1 MGLWLYQSVP
11 ASLNPRPHV
20 IRVFS
25 RTCLHSARCTMLR
38 RSHKKS
44 RDGCVECKQRHVK
57 CDERRPRCIL
67 CSMSSRECSFA
78 SEAPTPTKPSPA
90 PLGSPTLSSRREAQS
105 ETQGSSRTQEIEE
118 PINLQHT
125 ELLIHLTS
133 SQATD
138 VFSLGDDLEPY
149 HATVSRALSIGLTS
163 PYLLYQLLAF
173 SARHLAYLHPDKKAY
188 HLHQAISLQT
198 RALSLFNAEKV
209 QVTASSC
216 VAICLFSVVLGHHL
230 LADTLTLALAP
241 SVPAPGRGGGGLD
254 AFLERYIQCLE
265 THRGVYTVAMSGW
278 SLLMET
284 ELAPV
289 LSRSRAFT
297 SQEPKGNECQRLQV
311 LVISSASLRQE
322 DKEACLRAIRYLQLG
337 FDALS
342 PGEDDNIRYQM
353 LFLWNVL
360 VPPGFGGL
368 LATKR
373 AEALVILAYY
383 ALLLHHGQ
391 HIWQVGRAGQHILR
405 TIEEYLGPDWDDWL
419 EYPRVGMRVWV

>member
-1 MGLWLYQSVP
+1 
-11 ASLNPRPHV
+11 
-20 IRVFS
+20 
-25 RTCLHSARCTMLR
+25 MLR

-44 RDGCVECKQRHVK
+44 RGGCVECKRRHVK

-67 CSMSSRECSFA
+67 CTMSSRECSFA

-90 PLGSPTLSSRREAQS
+90 PLGSPTVSSREAQS
-105 ETQGSSRTQEIEE
+105 ETPVDSQAQRIEE
-118 PINLQHT
+118 PVNLQHA

-138 VFSLGDDLEPY
+138 LFSLGDDLEPY
-149 HATVSRALSIGLTS
+149 HATVSRALGIGLTS

-173 SARHLAYLHPDKKAY
+173 SARHLAYLHPAKKAY

-198 RALSLFNAEKV
+198 QALSLFNAEKV
-209 QVTASSC
+209 QVTASNC

-230 LADTLTLALAP
+230 LADTLTLALAQ
-241 SVPAPGRGGGGLD
+241 SVPAAGCGDCGLD
-254 AFLERYIQCLE
+254 AFLERYVQCLE
-265 THRGVYTVAMSGW
+265 THRGVYTVAMGGW

-311 LVISSASLRQE
+311 LVISSVSLGQGE
-322 DKEACLRAIRYLQLG
+322 KEACLQAIRYLQLG

-342 PGEDDNIRYQM
+342 TGEDDNMRYQM

-360 VPPGFGGL
+360 VPPEFS
-368 LATKR
+368 
-373 AEALVILAYY
+373 AYY
-383 ALLLHHGQ
+383 ALLLHHGR
-391 HIWQVGRAGQHILR
+391 HIWQVGGAGQQILGM
-405 TIEEYLGPDWDDWL
+405 IEGYLGPDWDQWL
-419 EYPRVGMRVWV
+419 EHPRLWTRIG